1 MTGYHHSH
9 EGLDIWEYFL
19 VFFLTIYQYGVS
31 QPAALDAMLA
41 VIGQKTHRLHL
52 TEKFEIS
59 LLGFMFNVSLM
70 NLRNFYQL

>member
-1 MTGYHHSH
+1 MGIRP
-9 EGLDIWEYFL
+9 G
-19 VFFLTIYQYGVS
+19 VFLTIYQYGVS

-59 LLGFMFNVSLM
+59 LLGFMFSVSLM
-70 NLRNFYQL
+70 NLRNFFQL

>member
-1 MTGYHHSH
+1 MKGYHQSY

-31 QPAALDAMLA
+31 QPAALDAILA

-59 LLGFMFNVSLM
+59 LLGFMFSVSLM
-70 NLRNFYQL
+70 NLCKFFQL